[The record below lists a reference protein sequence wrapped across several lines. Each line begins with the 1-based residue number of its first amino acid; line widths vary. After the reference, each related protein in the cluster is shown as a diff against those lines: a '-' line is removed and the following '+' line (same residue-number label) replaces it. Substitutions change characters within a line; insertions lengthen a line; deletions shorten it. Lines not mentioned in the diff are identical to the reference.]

1 MAENGFSKSRIIHQ
15 CEPFP
20 NRFINENVSQ
30 HVALA
35 KVYNKTLTHFQKV
48 KTLDQP
54 EIIFELY
61 ALSFYRSQNVLCRP
75 KFFEPAQKFDC
86 IYYLIKNFFAGTNKI
101 LLNANHHFVW
111 QKMFVTGKIWKWIF
125 GPTQK
130 ILTVKKHLRLINI
143 CNTRYTVRKGAN
155 KINLDS
161 KHFRTNFI

>member
-61 ALSFYRSQNVLCRP
+61 ALSFYRSQNV
-75 KFFEPAQKFDC
+75 
-86 IYYLIKNFFAGTNKI
+86 Y
-101 LLNANHHFVW
+101 
-111 QKMFVTGKIWKWIF
+111 WIASLSPN
-125 GPTQK
+125 GGQLAHALELEVGLREEGDAEGEVVHPE
-130 ILTVKKHLRLINI
+130 LTVELTLLTEVDQQRLGHLLKNVSR
-143 CNTRYTVRKGAN
+143 
-155 KINLDS
+155 
-161 KHFRTNFI
+161 